1 MKKLIV
7 LAAACAIALMIG
19 ISGCSKESCLKKY
32 GYDNCDHLRKALN
45 LKDSDEA
52 QKFHDICKKCGCGD
66 CGDKQ

>member
-7 LAAACAIALMIG
+7 LAAVCAMALMIG
-19 ISGCSKESCLKKY
+19 GCSKESCLKKY

-52 QKFHDICKKCGCGD
+52 QKFLDICKKCGCGD
-66 CGDKQ
+66 CGDVH